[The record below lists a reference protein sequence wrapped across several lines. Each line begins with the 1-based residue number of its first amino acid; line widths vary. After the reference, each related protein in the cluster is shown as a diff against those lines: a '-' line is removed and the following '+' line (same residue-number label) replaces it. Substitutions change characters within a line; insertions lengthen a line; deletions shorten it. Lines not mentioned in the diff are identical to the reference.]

1 MKLRRRFKRKAA
13 RIEMVPLID
22 IVFLLLV
29 FFIYAMLSMA
39 VHRGMKVELPESA
52 NSVSSEEV
60 PLSVSVQIINGTSM
74 IYLNQEHVSL
84 DDLENRLK
92 IESADMKQDKE
103 VLLFADKSVS
113 YQQLYKVLDRISE
126 GGYNYSTFLVD
137 RRALCSPCFWD
148 GRCA

>member
-84 DDLENRLK
+84 DDLENQLK

-113 YQQLYKVLDRISE
+113 YQQLYKVLDQISGAGITAISLQAE
-126 GGYNYSTFLVD
+126 QK
-137 RRALCSPCFWD
+137 R
-148 GRCA
+148 

>member
-1 MKLRRRFKRKAA
+1 MKLRRRYKRKAA

-52 NSVSSEEV
+52 NSVSSQEV
-60 PLSVSVQIINGTSM
+60 PLSVSVQVINGTSV
-74 IYLNQEHVSL
+74 IYLNQEQVSL
-84 DDLENRLK
+84 DDLENQLR
-92 IESADMKQDKE
+92 IQSVDMKQDKE

-113 YQQLYKVLDRISE
+113 YQQLYTVLDRISGAGITAISLQAE
-126 GGYNYSTFLVD
+126 HK
-137 RRALCSPCFWD
+137 R
-148 GRCA
+148 